1 MPLFVLWL
9 AAILLAVTSIG
20 LLLSRDWRWSLGLLA
35 GQYFAA
41 FWLMLAH
48 WSLTMSA
55 AKLVTGW
62 MAVAVLAMTQL
73 EIKEESISETSWPEG
88 SLFRAFAAGLVLIT
102 VTSAA
107 QPVNL
112 WLPNASLPLVWG
124 GLMLI
129 GMGLL
134 HLGLTVHPLRITQ
147 GLLIALA
154 GFEVLYASL
163 ENSILVAGLLAII
176 TLGLA
181 LTGSY
186 LLSLN
191 LTKKPENPIE

>member
-1 MPLFVLWL
+1 MPIFVLWL
-9 AAILLAVTSIG
+9 AAIVLAVTSIG
-20 LLLSRDWRWSLGLLA
+20 LLLSRDWRWNLGLLG
-35 GQYFAA
+35 GQYFAV
-41 FWLMLAH
+41 FWLVLSH

-73 EIKEESISETSWPEG
+73 EIKDEPVSEHSWPEG
-88 SLFRAFAAGLVLIT
+88 ALFRAFAAGLVLIT
-102 VTSAA
+102 ITSAA
-107 QPVNL
+107 QQVNL
-112 WLPNASLPLVWG
+112 WLPDASLPQVWG

-134 HLGLTVHPLRITQ
+134 HLGLSVHPMRVTL
-147 GLLIALA
+147 GLLITLA

-163 ENSILVAGLLAII
+163 ENSILVSGLLAVI

-191 LTKKPENPIE
+191 PPAAPEKNIQ